1 MWRRKRGPVKE
12 WPEKIWQEKS
22 IAREGVDG
30 KGAVGKCREGAD
42 IGFVVETAWSKTW
55 R

>member
-1 MWRRKRGPVKE
+1 MKE

-22 IAREGVDG
+22 IAREGVDE
-30 KGAVGKCREGAD
+30 KGVVGKSREGAD
-42 IGFVVETAWSKTW
+42 IGFVAETAWPKTL